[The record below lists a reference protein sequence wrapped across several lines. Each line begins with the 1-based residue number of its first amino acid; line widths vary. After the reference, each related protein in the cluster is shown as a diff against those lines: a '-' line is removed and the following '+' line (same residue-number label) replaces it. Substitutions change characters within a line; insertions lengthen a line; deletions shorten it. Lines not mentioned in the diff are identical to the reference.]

1 MLKQSKKIR
10 DVIEISYNDTFI
22 ILAGIAQLV
31 ERLLAKQKVAGSN
44 PVSRSIFNKQ
54 GGIMRYLLVLTLFFA
69 NTAFSEIYKDYE
81 PSEEH
86 IQLPVIAVESNY
98 LDDYLVNLNKTWVRD
113 MEVMKELGYIVNYAV
128 YTSDNANSPNVWL
141 TITYENMAAM
151 QPNEEQYNKVNDIL
165 AERYS
170 ETEDE
175 LLTISKGYEEIRKM
189 VDNQIINRVKFK

>member
-1 MLKQSKKIR
+1 
-10 DVIEISYNDTFI
+10 V
-22 ILAGIAQLV
+22 
-31 ERLLAKQKVAGSN
+31 
-44 PVSRSIFNKQ
+44 RS
-54 GGIMRYLLVLTLFFA
+54 
-69 NTAFSEIYKDYE
+69 
-81 PSEEH
+81 
-86 IQLPVIAVESNY
+86 
-98 LDDYLVNLNKTWVRD
+98 
-113 MEVMKELGYIVNYAV
+113 MEVMKELGHIVDYGV
-128 YTSDNANSPNVWL
+128 YTSDTANSPNVWL